1 MLFIWHVSKII
12 LQGPQVPRI
21 FLTFLR
27 KHLMTKNV
35 FPFIT
40 WSGTYHDW

>member
-12 LQGPQVPRI
+12 LQRPQVPRI

-27 KHLMTKNV
+27 KHLMPKCL
-35 FPFIT
+35 PLHH